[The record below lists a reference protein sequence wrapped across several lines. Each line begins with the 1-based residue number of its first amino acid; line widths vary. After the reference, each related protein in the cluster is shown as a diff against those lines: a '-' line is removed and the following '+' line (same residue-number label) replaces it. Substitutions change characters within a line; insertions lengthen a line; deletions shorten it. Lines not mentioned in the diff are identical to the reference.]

1 MSKRM
6 KADEPPGHNHGAVRP
21 YAHCGEW
28 ARALQLWRTV
38 PAHGFDAARRAA
50 VTDCMR
56 RTSSTIKV
64 WRDAIGGDAASA
76 IGLALRMDAA
86 PRITPRADLTMTV
99 LLACALRGSAGA
111 ALVLSHLIRHMPIE
125 GTAKGRLATSW
136 LVRNLEAQLLGFE
149 RPKGA
154 PHLRR
159 RCGIAAQLLGKED
172 LRS

>member
-1 MSKRM
+1 MNKGM
-6 KADEPPGHNHGAVRP
+6 KADEANHGAAWP

-28 ARALQLWRTV
+28 AKALELWRTV
-38 PAHGFDAARRAA
+38 PADGFDAARRAA
-50 VTDCMR
+50 VTDCMC

-76 IGLALRMDAA
+76 IGLALRMGAVS
-86 PRITPRADLTMTV
+86 RITMRTDVTMTV

-136 LVRNLEAQLLGFE
+136 LVRNLEVLCRGLE
-149 RPKGA
+149 RPKGMKRS
-154 PHLRR
+154 RR
-159 RCGIAAQLLGKED
+159 RRSIAAQLLGKEEPW
-172 LRS
+172 S

>member
-6 KADEPPGHNHGAVRP
+6 KLDEPPGDDRGAGP

-38 PAHGFDAARRAA
+38 PAHGFDAARHAA
-50 VTDCMR
+50 VMDCMC

-76 IGLALRMDAA
+76 IGLALRMEAA
-86 PRITPRADLTMTV
+86 PRITPRTDLTMTV

-111 ALVLSHLIRHMPIE
+111 ALVLSHLIRRMPIE
-125 GTAKGRLATSW
+125 GAAKGRLATSW
-136 LVRNLEAQLLGFE
+136 LVRNLEVYLRGFE
-149 RPKGA
+149 PPKA
-154 PHLRR
+154 VTRLRR
-159 RCGIAAQLLGKED
+159 RRGIAAQLLGKEEP
-172 LRS
+172 RS

>member
-6 KADEPPGHNHGAVRP
+6 KLDELSGGSHGRAGP

-28 ARALQLWRTV
+28 AGALQLWRTV

-76 IGLALRMDAA
+76 IGLALRMDAV
-86 PRITPRADLTMTV
+86 RITPRTDLTMTV
-99 LLACALRGSAGA
+99 LLACALGGSAGA
-111 ALVLSHLIRHMPIE
+111 ALVLSHLIRRMAIE

-149 RPKGA
+149 RPKAA
-154 PHLRR
+154 PRLRLRR
-159 RCGIAAQLLGKED
+159 GIAAQLLGKEEP
-172 LRS
+172 RS